1 MNCLEFRRMA
11 GADPARLDAAALA
24 HREDCAACAEYHRSL
39 LAMDDTIRRALQV
52 RVPEFSAAR
61 AVRSPRVPAP
71 RQRWLAL
78 AASVVAG
85 VLVGTLL
92 WVGGPRASL
101 AREVVD
107 HVRHEPQSLTATA
120 ADPAAVARVLQ
131 AGGIRLRPGA
141 DQVSYANSCPFRGQ
155 VVPHLVVRTA
165 QGPVTVLVLAHVPIR
180 RPIAVHEDGFKGS
193 RVPAGP
199 GSIAVLGGAGAD
211 LSEVTARVLAAVEW
225 IGTPASGG
233 R

>member
-1 MNCLEFRRMA
+1 MNCMEFRRLA
-11 GADPARLDAAALA
+11 GADPARLDAVALT
-24 HREDCAACAEYHRSL
+24 HRGGCAACAEYHASL
-39 LAMDDTIRRALQV
+39 LAMDETIRRALL
-52 RVPEFSAAR
+52 VPVPDRAPSP
-61 AVRSPRVPAP
+61 AVRSRPVATP

-101 AREVVD
+101 AREVVT
-107 HVRHEPQSLTATA
+107 HIRLEPQSLTSTA
-120 ADPAAVARVLQ
+120 AAPAALARVLA

-141 DQVSYANSCPFRGQ
+141 NDVTYANSCPFRGH

-165 QGPVTVLVLAHVPIR
+165 QGPVTVLVLANEHVR
-180 RPIAVHEDGFKGS
+180 RPVRVREDGLEGS
-193 RVPAGP
+193 LVPAGP
-199 GSIAVLGGAGAD
+199 GSIAVIGGAKAD
-211 LSEVTARVLAAVEW
+211 LSDVTARVLAAVEW
-225 IGTPASGG
+225 IGTPPTGG

>member
-1 MNCLEFRRMA
+1 MNCLEFRRLA

-24 HREDCAACAEYHRSL
+24 HRDGCAACAEYHRSL
-39 LAMDDTIRRALQV
+39 LAMDETIRRALQV
-52 RVPEFSAAR
+52 PVPKPPA
-61 AVRSPRVPAP
+61 VPAVHSRPVATP

-101 AREVVD
+101 AREVVT
-107 HVRHEPQSLTATA
+107 HIRHEPQSLTATA
-120 ADPAAVARVLQ
+120 ADPADLARVLA

-141 DQVSYANSCPFRGQ
+141 NQVSYAQSCPFRGH

-165 QGPVTVLVLAHVPIR
+165 QGPVTVLVLAHEPLR
-180 RPIAVHEDGFKGS
+180 RPVPVREDGFRGTL
-193 RVPAGP
+193 VPAGP
-199 GSIAVLGGAGAD
+199 GSIAVVGDAGAD
-211 LSEVTARVLAAVEW
+211 LSEVTGRVLAAVEW
-225 IGTPASGG
+225 IETD
-233 R
+233 